1 MPVIKLSD
9 EEATLFFTD
18 QFNQNNPIQI
28 LSPELYQAQLLST
41 ALYLKSQRN
50 VSYQAVP
57 LNVMVSFTYVNSR
70 LNQSFNVD
78 LYLCLL
84 MHYRYYGK
92 SQGQCVS
99 SQFVHEDVIF
109 SKMDVTE
116 LGTETPYTIKTKNK
130 TACVNYSSLPPSDIQ
145 TDRLER
151 FLSRHPDIS
160 NNLVYL
166 FDLQK
171 LSTQLHI
178 DIHAKVNQH
187 LAELA

>member
-28 LSPELYQAQLLST
+28 LSPEIYQEQLLST
-41 ALYLKSQRN
+41 ALYLKSPRN
-50 VSYQAVP
+50 VRYQAVP

-130 TACVNYSSLPPSDIQ
+130 TACVNYSSLPPSVIQ
-145 TDRLER
+145 ADRLER

-178 DIHAKVNQH
+178 YIHATVNHH
-187 LAELA
+187 LAVLA